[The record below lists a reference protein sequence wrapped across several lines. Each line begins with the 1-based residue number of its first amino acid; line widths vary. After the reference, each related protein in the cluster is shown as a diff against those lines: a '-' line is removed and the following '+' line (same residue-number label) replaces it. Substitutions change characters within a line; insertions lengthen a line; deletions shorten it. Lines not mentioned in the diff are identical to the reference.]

1 MKRQT
6 TAIVTLA
13 TLGML
18 LVGVVG
24 CGTKEN
30 GEKSDPPAN
39 STATSDAKP
48 KIVLAQGRMAIDGTP
63 VPLPGAVAEWETVL
77 GPVSRR
83 EALAASEKEPAVNVY
98 IWDEHGLVAV
108 ERPDLAQIT
117 KVTLAIEPPAKSSA
131 SDGASEHVPSK
142 RFPGSLTIDG
152 VQVNVATTPQKLNA
166 ELGGLQF
173 AQLKKFPHSWNL
185 AYGAWTI
192 TAITDVKGE
201 RLLELAI
208 GE

>member
-1 MKRQT
+1 MRRQRT
-6 TAIVTLA
+6 RILTLA

-18 LVGVVG
+18 LVGISG
-24 CGTKEN
+24 CGQN
-30 GEKSDPPAN
+30 GDGDKGGAPAN
-39 STATSDAKP
+39 SAATSEAKP
-48 KIVLAQGRMAIDGTP
+48 KIVLAQGRMTVDGKLA
-63 VPLPGAVAEWETVL
+63 PLPGEVAEWEAVL
-77 GPVSRR
+77 GPTSRR

-98 IWDEHGLVAV
+98 IWDQQGIVAV

-131 SDGASEHVPSK
+131 SDGAAEHLPSA
-142 RFPGSLTIDG
+142 RFPGSLTVDG
-152 VQVNVATTPQKLNA
+152 VRVDAATTPTKLNTQ
-166 ELGGLQF
+166 LSSMQF

-201 RLLELAI
+201 RLVEVAI